1 MTSLWEPES
10 RYRTWLLVE
19 ILACEANAKLGLV
32 PARSLAAIKK
42 KAAFDVKRIDE
53 LENVVKHDVIAFLTA
68 VGEHVGPDSRFIHL
82 GLTSSDVLDTSLAYL
97 MQQAADILIDDIK
110 TLRTVLREKAFQY
123 KDTVMIGRSHGVH
136 AEPVTFGLKMALWYE
151 EMGRALDRMISA
163 RKVASV
169 GKVSGA
175 VGTFANID
183 PFVERYVCRELGLTP
198 EPAATQVVQ
207 RDRHAEYLTA
217 LALIASSI
225 EKFSV
230 ELRHLQRTEVLEA
243 EEYFSEGQKGS
254 SAMPHK
260 RNPISAENLS
270 GLARVVRA
278 NSLAA
283 LENVA
288 LWHER
293 DISHSSVERIIL
305 PDSTILLDYMLA
317 RFTRLVDKLIV
328 YPAHMERNMEISR
341 GLFHSETVML
351 ALVGKGLTREQAYK
365 FVQRNAMMVWK
376 QGGDF
381 AERLKGDPDIGRHL
395 TAKEIDGC
403 FDLKHTIKKVDYIFK
418 RVFGKKGR

>member
-1 MTSLWEPES
+1 MSALWEPES
-10 RYRTWLLVE
+10 RYRAWLLVE
-19 ILACEANAKLGLV
+19 ILACEANAKLGLI
-32 PARSLAAIKK
+32 PARSLATIKK
-42 KAAFDVKRIDE
+42 KADFDVRRIDA
-53 LENVVKHDVIAFLTA
+53 LEKVVKHDVIAFLTA

-82 GLTSSDVLDTSLAYL
+82 GLTSSDVLDTSLAHL
-97 MQQAADILIDDIK
+97 MQKAADIIIDDIK
-110 TLRTVLREKAFQY
+110 ALRAVLKKKAYQY

-151 EMGRALDRMISA
+151 EMGRALDRMIRA
-163 RKVASV
+163 REVVGV

-183 PFVERYVCRELGLTP
+183 PFVERYVCAKLKLTP

-207 RDRHAEYLTA
+207 RDRHAEYLSA
-217 LALIASSI
+217 LALVASSI

-278 NSLAA
+278 NSLAG

-317 RFTRLVDKLIV
+317 RFTKLVDKLFV
-328 YPAHMERNMEISR
+328 YPANMARNMEISR

-351 ALVGKGLTREQAYK
+351 ALVAKGLAREAAYR
-365 FVQRNAMMVWK
+365 FVQRNAMEVWK

-381 AERLKGDPDIGRHL
+381 ATRLKTVPGMLSSVMVGCPIPNHL
-395 TAKEIDGC
+395 NQRGH
-403 FDLKHTIKKVDYIFK
+403 F
-418 RVFGKKGR
+418 